1 MVLIIAF
8 WYQKTDTRVEI
19 RIKVSLSSY
28 LDKVSKTT
36 EYSDFFIF
44 WLKLILYITF
54 IIRIPKT
61 HHLLFISIISHIDC
75 FFICW
80 QQFCQFFFFCWS
92 KSVLEM
98 FPFIFQ
104 LYKMVVYPLEIFKR
118 INFWVKKPRIV
129 RVLFSFSFVSK

>member
-1 MVLIIAF
+1 MVLILAF

-19 RIKVSLSSY
+19 RTKVSLSSY
-28 LDKVSKTT
+28 LDKVSKTA
-36 EYSDFFIF
+36 EFSYFFIF
-44 WLKLILYITF
+44 WIKLILYITF

-61 HHLLFISIISHIDC
+61 HHLLSISIISHIDC

-80 QQFCQFFFFCWS
+80 QQFLSGFFCWS

-98 FPFIFQ
+98 FTFIFQ
-104 LYKMVVYPLEIFKR
+104 LFKMVVLPLEIFKR

-129 RVLFSFSFVSK
+129 IFFFIRF

>member
-1 MVLIIAF
+1 MVLILAF
-8 WYQKTDTRVEI
+8 WYQKTDTRVKQ

-28 LDKVSKTT
+28 LNKVSKTT
-36 EYSDFFIF
+36 EFPYFFIF
-44 WLKLILYITF
+44 WIKLILYITF

-80 QQFCQFFFFCWS
+80 QQFLSGFFFAS

-98 FPFIFQ
+98 FTFIFQ
-104 LYKMVVYPLEIFKR
+104 LFKMVIYLLEIFKR
-118 INFWVKKPRIV
+118 IHFWVKNPRIV
-129 RVLFSFSFVSK
+129 RVLFSFFIRF